1 MAISLVT
8 RVFGLMITR
17 EGQSINEELY
27 TYKNNKKLKS
37 ATTHFVFLPQIRMN
51 RWWNTIAIARQKR
64 FMLFPKLAQ
73 EVKRFTFVFTVYSL
87 PLTFEDYWLGKRNWK
102 RMKKEK
108 PFRRT
113 EISNVWLFTKICSSF
128 PVHFVSTTIKNCQL
142 EIMIRARVC
151 KRSYL

>member
-8 RVFGLMITR
+8 RVFGLIITR
-17 EGQSINEELY
+17 SRRSKHKWRAIY

-37 ATTHFVFLPQIRMN
+37 ATTHLVFLPQIRMN

-73 EVKRFTFVFTVYSL
+73 EVKRFTFAFTVYNL

-102 RMKKEK
+102 RKKKEK

-113 EISNVWLFTKICSSF
+113 EILNVWLFTNICSSF
-128 PVHFVSTTIKNCQL
+128 PFLFILWAPLFKIDSLK
-142 EIMIRARVC
+142 
-151 KRSYL
+151 